1 MNKSP
6 VFTNIGF
13 EFFGPLYVEQS
24 ITKHGYVSPLYC
36 SESYTLR
43 TLENRIAKQFL
54 GCLRTYVT
62 RRGKQDKSLLDSSP
76 QFEE

>member
-24 ITKHGYVSPLYC
+24 ITKHGYASPLYC

-43 TLENRIAKQFL
+43 TFGESYSKAIFRI
-54 GCLRTYVT
+54 LRTYVT
-62 RRGKQDKSLLDSSP
+62 RRGKQDKSLLDSSL

>member
-43 TLENRIAKQFL
+43 TFGESYSKAIFRMSKNICYTSRQTGQEFI
-54 GCLRTYVT
+54 R
-62 RRGKQDKSLLDSSP
+62 
-76 QFEE
+76 